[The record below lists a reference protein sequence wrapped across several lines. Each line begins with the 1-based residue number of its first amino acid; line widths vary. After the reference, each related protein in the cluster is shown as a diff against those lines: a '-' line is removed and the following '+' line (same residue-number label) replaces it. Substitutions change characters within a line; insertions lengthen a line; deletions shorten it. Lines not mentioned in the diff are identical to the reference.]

1 MDVRPFVKVVD
12 NIVSS
17 LGTTVKGDFADGV
30 ILGEMA
36 NQLLQLQ
43 SDVQEMLPPERVN
56 ELSKDADEWAA
67 TQRQR
72 LLERRNLTK
81 QRLEAARQTGD
92 IDVDAVIKKPG
103 AEAERFD

>member
-1 MDVRPFVKVVD
+1 M
-12 NIVSS
+12 
-17 LGTTVKGDFADGV
+17 T
-30 ILGEMA
+30 

-43 SDVQEMLPPERVN
+43 KDVNDILPPDRIN
-56 ELSKDADEWAA
+56 ELSEDADAWAA

-72 LLERRNLTK
+72 LLERRNMTR

-92 IDVDAVIKKPG
+92 IDPDEVIKKPG